1 MAIDDIK
8 KNLEQR
14 FSEPLPEFYE
24 RRIIF
29 WNDEEKEFIDEV
41 NELELSNAK
50 VLVLTENNN
59 FKVKKRNLERIR
71 FQCGCRKCIL
81 NRFRQLEIK

>member
-1 MAIDDIK
+1 MAMEDIK

-14 FSEPLPEFYE
+14 FSEPLSEFYD

-29 WNDEEKEFIDEV
+29 WNDEEKEFLDEI

-50 VLVLTENNN
+50 VLVLTETNN
-59 FKVKKRNLERIR
+59 FSSKN
-71 FQCGCRKCIL
+71 
-81 NRFRQLEIK
+81 QLKI

>member
-1 MAIDDIK
+1 MAIEDIK

-50 VLVLTENNN
+50 VY
-59 FKVKKRNLERIR
+59 KKMGFIMGLIIVII
-71 FQCGCRKCIL
+71 FI
-81 NRFRQLEIK
+81 